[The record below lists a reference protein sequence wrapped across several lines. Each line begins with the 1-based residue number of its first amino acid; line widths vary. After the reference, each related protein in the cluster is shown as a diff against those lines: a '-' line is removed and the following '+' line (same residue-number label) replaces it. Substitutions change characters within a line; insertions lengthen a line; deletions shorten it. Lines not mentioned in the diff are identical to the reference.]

1 MEDLQRRLMALGFGV
16 DPDPLG
22 RFGEATDAAVRRFQ
36 RARGLRVDGL
46 CGAQTWS
53 ALVEA
58 GWRLGDRLL
67 YLRNP
72 MLRGDDVA
80 DLQRRLGGL
89 GFDAG
94 RVDGLLGPRTATAL
108 SEFQRNC
115 GLTVDG
121 ICGPAT
127 VAALLRLASARTA
140 TDPVAHIRE
149 REALRRGGAGLMGR
163 RVAVG
168 HEGGLDAL
176 VSSVTRAL
184 GAAGAEVVPVW
195 APDGSAQ
202 AAAANGSEAGV
213 YVGFALSPVR
223 DGCSTAYYSGF
234 RYESPAGRL
243 LAELLQ
249 GAVCKTLGVPDR
261 GVHGMS
267 LPVLRETRMPAV
279 LCELGPAPAVVERM
293 AELGSLV
300 TEVLTEWSAASVA
313 DPQPKG

>member
-1 MEDLQRRLMALGFGV
+1 M
-16 DPDPLG
+16 
-22 RFGEATDAAVRRFQ
+22 
-36 RARGLRVDGL
+36 
-46 CGAQTWS
+46 
-53 ALVEA
+53 EA

-67 YLRNP
+67 YLRSP
-72 MLRGDDVA
+72 LLRGDDVA

-94 RVDGLLGPRTATAL
+94 RVDGIFGQRTATAL

-127 VAALLRLASARTA
+127 VGALMRLASARTGA
-140 TDPVAHIRE
+140 DPVSHIRE
-149 REALRRGGAGLMGR
+149 REALRRGGTGLLGR
-163 RVAVG
+163 RLAVG

-176 VSSVTRAL
+176 VSAVSKAL
-184 GAAGAEVVPVW
+184 RAAGAEVVPIW

-202 AAAANGSEAGV
+202 AAAANGAEVGV
-213 YVGFALSPVR
+213 YLGFALAPQR
-223 DGCSTAYYSGF
+223 AGCSTAFYSGF

-249 GAVCKTLGVPDR
+249 PALVKAFGVPDL
-261 GVHGMS
+261 GIHGMA

-279 LCELGPAPAVVERM
+279 LCELGPAALIVEHM
-293 AELGSLV
+293 PELGTV
-300 TEVLTEWSAASVA
+300 ITEVLTSWAAASA
-313 DPQPKG
+313 DEVRNS

>member
-1 MEDLQRRLMALGFGV
+1 MG
-16 DPDPLG
+16 
-22 RFGEATDAAVRRFQ
+22 
-36 RARGLRVDGL
+36 
-46 CGAQTWS
+46 
-53 ALVEA
+53 A

-67 YLRNP
+67 YLRSP
-72 MLRGDDVA
+72 LLRGDDVA
-80 DLQRRLGGL
+80 DLQGRLGGL

-94 RVDGLLGPRTATAL
+94 RVDGLMGQRTAAAL

-149 REALRRGGAGLMGR
+149 REALRRGGSGMPGR
-163 RVAVG
+163 RVAIG

-176 VSSVTRAL
+176 VSSVGRGL
-184 GAAGAEVVPVW
+184 GAAGAQVVPVW
-195 APDGSAQ
+195 APDGSTQ
-202 AAAANGSEAGV
+202 AAGANGAGADV
-213 YVGFALSPVR
+213 YLGFALSPGR
-223 DGCSTAYYSGF
+223 PGCSCAYYRGF
-234 RYESPAGRL
+234 RYESPAGRR

-249 GAVCKTLGVPDR
+249 PALTAALCVPDR

-279 LCELGPAPAVVERM
+279 LCELGPPQAVVGAM
-293 AELGSLV
+293 GGVGIVV
-300 TEVLTEWSAASVA
+300 TEAMTAWAASSWE
-313 DPQPKG
+313 DGEDRLPTT

>member
-1 MEDLQRRLMALGFGV
+1 MDGV
-16 DPDPLG
+16 
-22 RFGEATDAAVRRFQ
+22 
-36 RARGLRVDGL
+36 
-46 CGAQTWS
+46 CGPQTWA

-67 YLRNP
+67 YHRSPL
-72 MLRGDDVA
+72 LRGDDVA
-80 DLQRRLGGL
+80 DLQGRLGGL

-94 RVDGLLGPRTATAL
+94 RVDGLMGERTAAAL

-149 REALRRGGAGLMGR
+149 REALRRGGSGMAGR
-163 RVAVG
+163 RVALG
-168 HEGGLDAL
+168 QEGGLDAL
-176 VSSVTRAL
+176 VSSVGRAL
-184 GAAGAEVVPVW
+184 GAAGAQVVAVG
-195 APDGSAQ
+195 APDGSTQ
-202 AAAANGSEAGV
+202 AAGANGARADV
-213 YVGFALSPVR
+213 YLGFALAPAR
-223 DGCSTAYYSGF
+223 DGCSSSYYRGF
-234 RYESPAGRL
+234 RFESPAGRR

-249 GAVCKTLGVPDR
+249 PALTRALGVPDL

-279 LCELGPAPAVVERM
+279 LCELGPAQAVVEGM
-293 AELGSLV
+293 AGIGLVV
-300 TEVLTEWSAASVA
+300 TEALTAWAAGA
-313 DPQPKG
+313 WDDEETTPDGLPTT